1 MGGSWFFASAS
12 PQFEECTM
20 SRMFLSAGL
29 LILLS
34 APAMAQMRG
43 EGVFE
48 RADVNKDGTVTRE
61 EFITARAE
69 HFTKL
74 DRNSDGYI
82 DSNDVPER
90 LAKRR
95 AQNGGGSDFL
105 ASQFDADGDGKVSKE
120 EFVNG
125 PTLAFDR
132 ADTNKDNVLDAK
144 ELAAA
149 KEAAKAAGD
158 ELRSRKRQ

>member
-1 MGGSWFFASAS
+1 
-12 PQFEECTM
+12 
-20 SRMFLSAGL
+20 
-29 LILLS
+29 
-34 APAMAQMRG
+34 MAQMRG

-48 RADVNKDGTVTRE
+48 RSDANKDGTVTRE
-61 EFITARAE
+61 EFIAARAD
-69 HFTKL
+69 HFAKL

-82 DSNDVPER
+82 DSGDVPKR
-90 LAKRR
+90 LAARR
-95 AQNGGGSDFL
+95 QQQGGGDFMVG
-105 ASQFDADGDGKVSKE
+105 QFDADGDGKVSKE

-149 KEAAKAAGD
+149 KEAAKAKG
-158 ELRSRKRQ
+158 EEWRNRKRQ

>member
-1 MGGSWFFASAS
+1 
-12 PQFEECTM
+12 M
-20 SRMFLSAGL
+20 SRMFISAAL
-29 LILLS
+29 LVLLS

-48 RADVNKDGTVTRE
+48 RADVNKDGAVTRE
-61 EFITARAE
+61 EFITTRAE

-95 AQNGGGSDFL
+95 AQNGGGDIL
-105 ASQFDADGDGKVSKE
+105 AKQFDADGDGKVSKE

-125 PTLAFDR
+125 PTSAFDR
-132 ADTNKDNVLDAK
+132 ADTNKDNVLDTK

-149 KEAAKAAGD
+149 KQAGD
-158 ELRSRKRQ
+158 EWRSRKRQ

>member
-1 MGGSWFFASAS
+1 
-12 PQFEECTM
+12 M
-20 SRMFLSAGL
+20 SRMFISAAL
-29 LILLS
+29 LVLLS

-48 RADVNKDGTVTRE
+48 RADANRDGAVTRE

-95 AQNGGGSDFL
+95 AQNGGGDIL
-105 ASQFDADGDGKVSKE
+105 AKQFDADGDGKVSKE

-125 PTLAFDR
+125 PTSAFDR
-132 ADTNKDNVLDAK
+132 ADTNKDNVLDTK

-149 KEAAKAAGD
+149 KQAGD
-158 ELRSRKRQ
+158 EWRSRKRQ

>member
-1 MGGSWFFASAS
+1 MFISA
-12 PQFEECTM
+12 
-20 SRMFLSAGL
+20 AL
-29 LILLS
+29 LILSS

-43 EGVFE
+43 EGVFD
-48 RADVNKDGTVTRE
+48 RSDVNKDGTVTRE
-61 EFITARAE
+61 EFVAARADN
-69 HFTKL
+69 FTKL

-82 DSNDVPER
+82 DSNDVPKR

-95 AQNGGGSDFL
+95 AQNGGGGDLL
-105 ASQFDADGDGKVSKE
+105 AGQFDADGDGKVSKE

-132 ADTNKDNVLDAK
+132 ADTNKDNVLDAQ

-149 KEAAKAAGD
+149 KEAMKEKG
-158 ELRSRKRQ
+158 EEWRSRKRQ

>member
-1 MGGSWFFASAS
+1 
-12 PQFEECTM
+12 M
-20 SRMFLSAGL
+20 SRTYLSAAL

-43 EGVFE
+43 EGVFD
-48 RADVNKDGTVTRE
+48 RADINKDGTVTRE
-61 EFITARAE
+61 EFTQARAD
-69 HFTKL
+69 HFSKL
-74 DRNSDGYI
+74 DRNSDGYV

-95 AQNGGGSDFL
+95 AQNGGGGDFL
-105 ASQFDADGDGKVSKE
+105 AQQFDADGDGKVSKE

-132 ADTNKDNVLDAK
+132 ADANKDNVLDAT

-149 KEAAKAAGD
+149 KESVKEKGD
-158 ELRSRKRQ
+158 EWRSRKRQ